1 MDKRNEIVP
10 KKKAGRPKGSLN
22 KSVAFKQATKESLVK
37 ALTKSRGI
45 IAPAIKAVG
54 VDRTTFIKYYEEDL
68 DFRKAVDDVREGA
81 IDFVESQLLKQIENG
96 NPVPII
102 FYLKTKGASRGY
114 VEQNNTNLTIE
125 QVRIR
130 YIVPENNE
138 KQFVPTEEEPKK
150 LDQSNE

>member
-1 MDKRNEIVP
+1 MNKKNEIVP

-114 VEQNNTNLTIE
+114 VEQNNTNLTIDA
-125 QVRIR
+125 VRIK
-130 YIVPENNE
+130 YI
-138 KQFVPTEEEPKK
+138 VPTEEEPKK